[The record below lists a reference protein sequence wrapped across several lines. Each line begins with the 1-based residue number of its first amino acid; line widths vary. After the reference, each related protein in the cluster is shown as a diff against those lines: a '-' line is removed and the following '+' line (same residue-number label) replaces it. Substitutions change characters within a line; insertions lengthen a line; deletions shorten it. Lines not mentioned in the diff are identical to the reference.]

1 MAVEAATNATI
12 HKGAVGVAPMSMFQV
27 LRPYIPATALSH
39 TTLNPGLVRALR
51 DEKVITMP
59 EDNGKDDMKE
69 YRKEWKKGDKKARA
83 VEEETGKKVAARLE
97 SLKLK
102 QARVVDVSN

>member
-1 MAVEAATNATI
+1 MSAPKVLVSVGTRPEAI
-12 HKGAVGVAPMSMFQV
+12 KLAPV
-27 LRPYIPATALSH
+27 
-39 TTLNPGLVRALR
+39 VRALR
-51 DEKVITMP
+51 DEKIITMP

-69 YRKEWKKGDKKARA
+69 YREEWKKGDKKARA
-83 VEEETGKKVAARLE
+83 IEEETGKKVAAKLE